1 MSNNLLIERALH
13 GVFNTTSYITF
24 GTTDDPFPYPHKD
37 VNLLWLSLS
46 KAHQYNLLW
55 VGRLGRNV
63 PCFELAFHRDL
74 VSLSSEWINMIKEN
88 FHEIRLV
95 MCKQLVATVDNNVHS

>member
-1 MSNNLLIERALH
+1 MSNKLLIERALH
-13 GVFNTTSYITF
+13 DDFNTTSYITF
-24 GTTDDPFPYPHKD
+24 GTTDDPLPYPHKA

-63 PCFELAFHRDL
+63 PCFELALHPDL
-74 VSLSSEWINMIKEN
+74 VSLSSEWINMMKEN
-88 FHEIRLV
+88 LHEIRLV